1 MDVQFHLLLT
11 VKDITG
17 LLFLHLASK
26 SFKIE
31 FRAKIRAPIR
41 ATFTEGLGSCSPSL
55 AQTCV
60 GPWSGTLSYWD
71 QKHPTLDCVRFL
83 LILDLYIYIQYIY
96 TQYIY
101 IHSIYIHSIY
111 IHSIYIYIH
120 SVYIYTVYI
129 YILYVPYNG
138 MRLYIKQ
145 RILSVT
151 VLAANISCLGY
162 SEHLL
167 DSDRG
172 ELCLE
177 SVTTSPATSTV
188 STVSNRNQ
196 AHQTHQT
203 AHVSY
208 EGI

>member
-96 TQYIY
+96 
-101 IHSIYIHSIY
+101 
-111 IHSIYIYIH
+111 IHSIYIYTQYIYTQYIYIYT
-120 SVYIYTVYI
+120 VYIYTVYI
-129 YILYVPYNG
+129 YTQYIYIYTHSVYIYIYCMYHITVCVCILNSAYF
-138 MRLYIKQ
+138 
-145 RILSVT
+145 LSPCWRPIFL
-151 VLAANISCLGY
+151 VLATRSISWIL
-162 SEHLL
+162 
-167 DSDRG
+167 
-172 ELCLE
+172 
-177 SVTTSPATSTV
+177 TV
-188 STVSNRNQ
+188 GSFALNL
-196 AHQTHQT
+196 
-203 AHVSY
+203 
-208 EGI
+208 